1 MLAYMLLKVI
11 CLLLSMK
18 LLKYC
23 TKMCLKLHRIRSLLR
38 RMDHETVAYEDMQ
51 RNLHYAAR
59 VLEAVF
65 IDESR

>member
-1 MLAYMLLKVI
+1 M
-11 CLLLSMK
+11 
-18 LLKYC
+18 
-23 TKMCLKLHRIRSLLR
+23 LKLQIYSYTNKFLEFHRIRSLLR